1 MEEVKEIKSVT
12 IVPFTLMSSAVSA
25 VMGLIYA
32 VILVLI
38 LGLVAVFLP
47 STASAI
53 TGILLTSAVAII
65 LVLPVGSFLL
75 SILSSFLLAFIYN
88 LLVPKVGGIK
98 LGMHDMKE
106 VRSLPVIPL
115 SLMVSIL
122 YTIFSFLLMLIV
134 APLIMVV
141 LQGAAIAAVSTSS
154 SVVPDSGGLGALGI
168 IGIILMIIGIPVVVF
183 IFTFIYSA
191 LLALFYNLLAP
202 KIGGVRFKFN
212 EVKDNLFEIKKIKPI
227 PLALISAVVLTILNF
242 LFSLPQIIMYF
253 AIGNTLGGIGYFL
266 GNTIGSFIA
275 TFIIYAIMALL
286 YNFLRPAIGGVE
298 LELE

>member
-1 MEEVKEIKSVT
+1 MEEIKEIKSVT

-25 VMGLIYA
+25 VIGIIYA
-32 VILVLI
+32 IILVLV
-38 LGLVAVFLP
+38 LGMVAIFLP
-47 STASAI
+47 AEASI
-53 TGILLTSAVAII
+53 ISGILLTSAVAII
-65 LVLPVGSFLL
+65 LVLPVGTFLM
-75 SILSSFLLAFIYN
+75 SILFSFLLAFIYN
-88 LLVPKVGGIK
+88 LLVPKVGGIQ
-98 LGMHDMKE
+98 LGMVEMKE

-122 YTIFSFLLMLIV
+122 YTIFTFILMLVI
-134 APLIMVV
+134 APILMVV

-154 SVVPDSGGLGALGI
+154 TLPDIGGLGALGI
-168 IGIILMIIGIPVVVF
+168 IGIIIMVIGIPIVVF
-183 IFTFIYSA
+183 ICTFIYSA

-212 EVKDNLFEIKKIKPI
+212 AVKDNLFEIKKIKPV

-242 LFSLPQIIMYF
+242 LFSIPQLIMYF
-253 AIGNTLGGIGYFL
+253 AIGNPLGGIGYFL

-275 TFIIYAIMALL
+275 IFILYAIMALL
-286 YNFLRPAIGGVE
+286 YNFLRPVIGGVE